1 MGQAWNR
8 SSHEKGEGMPRVDA
22 HLNRRERGRRNWGRR
37 RKKGEKREKEEEGR
51 KRRIVGKM
59 EGEEK

>member
-1 MGQAWNR
+1 
-8 SSHEKGEGMPRVDA
+8 MPRVDA

-59 EGEEK
+59 EGEGK